1 MKQKLLEMIQ
11 VTVWLHTDE
20 FISGTRDDSSGGR
33 TLLPSP
39 SSPLLTNRI
48 AQHSTSIQLF

>member
-20 FISGTRDDSSGGR
+20 FWWKY
-33 TLLPSP
+33 
-39 SSPLLTNRI
+39 PLNRLSKI
-48 AQHSTSIQLF
+48 YN